1 MRTSHA
7 AAALLALALAGC
19 GEDALSK
26 KQLVAKGDAIC
37 ARINQQI
44 AKEPDPKTAKDLQ
57 RLANRTVEL
66 SNPAIKD
73 MEALVPP
80 SELEADFDKF
90 VASLKRQRDLTK
102 KIGAAAA
109 EGDTAE
115 VQKIGAEAQKAQ
127 DEYRRLTGKI
137 GFKECGGG
145 V

>member
-7 AAALLALALAGC
+7 AAAVLVLAVAGC
-19 GEDALSK
+19 GEDELTK
-26 KQLVAKGDAIC
+26 KQLVAEGDAIC
-37 ARINQQI
+37 ARINRQI
-44 AKEPDPKTAKDLQ
+44 AKEPDPTTANDLQ

-66 SNPAIKD
+66 STPAIKD
-73 MEALVPP
+73 MEALEPP
-80 SELEADFDKF
+80 DEVEADFDKL
-90 VASLKRQRDLTK
+90 VASLKRQRSLTK

-115 VQKIGAEAQKAQ
+115 VQKLGAAAQKAQ

>member
-1 MRTSHA
+1 MRRRPSSSSSSRA
-7 AAALLALALAGC
+7 AAATRSPRSSSSPRATRSATRVNT
-19 GEDALSK
+19 E
-26 KQLVAKGDAIC
+26 
-37 ARINQQI
+37 I
-44 AKEPDPKTAKDLQ
+44 AKEPDPKTAEDLE
-57 RLANRTVEL
+57 RLANRTVEI

-73 MEALVPP
+73 MEALEPP
-80 SELEADFDKF
+80 DELESDFDKF

-115 VQKIGAEAQKAQ
+115 VQKIGADAQKAQ